1 LESKGDIAVRV
12 ITAEDQVRIRMKP
25 EDDIEYLVN
34 CGRQFE
40 VLQALY
46 EREEPARKRELRSET
61 GVSESTV
68 DRAIRDSTK
77 RSWVEEKSRG
87 RYVMTSVGEGIVES
101 YNDFYGI
108 IGEAQA
114 KTELLNNLGENISA
128 PSIEVLDKAETVE
141 YANKG
146 PFTGWERASEAVSRQ
161 VEEGLESY
169 RGMNPIVSTA
179 GNEMGREILS
189 AADEAELIID
199 EGVLEMSEANYSD
212 AMEDGL
218 TADNLTI
225 YVSPESV
232 AVTMAI
238 YDEERIE
245 VSIHDEDGHPV
256 GGIRGS
262 GDELACWA
270 TDVYESYRQQSYPL
284 SELLNTSDL

>member
-1 LESKGDIAVRV
+1 
-12 ITAEDQVRIRMKP
+12 MKP

-34 CGRQFE
+34 SGRQFE
-40 VLQALY
+40 ILQALY

-61 GVSESTV
+61 GASESTV
-68 DRAIRDSTK
+68 NRAIRNSSEK
-77 RSWVEEKSRG
+77 NWVEEKSRG
-87 RYVMTSVGEGIVES
+87 RYDITSAGEGVVES
-101 YNDFYGI
+101 YNNFYGI

-114 KTELLNNLGENISA
+114 KTKLLNNLGENISA

-141 YANKG
+141 YSVKG
-146 PFTGWERASEAVSRQ
+146 PFKGWERASEEVSRQ

-169 RGMNPIVSTA
+169 HGMNPIVSTA
-179 GNEMGREILS
+179 GNEIGREILS
-189 AADEAELIID
+189 EADEAELIID

-225 YVSPESV
+225 YVSPENV
-232 AVTMAI
+232 ATTMAI

-245 VSIHDEDGHPV
+245 VSVHDEDGHPV

-262 GDELACWA
+262 DDELARWA

-284 SELLNTSDL
+284 SELLNASN